1 MQHSF
6 TRDRFTWMAYLVLA
20 LYGYFL
26 NVIGPI
32 TPFLKDELGLS
43 YTVSSLHYTAFA
55 IGIILVGLGGDVAIQ
70 RFGRW
75 RSLWIGAGGLS
86 LGALLL
92 VTGRSP
98 WITITAAFLMGLVGS
113 LILAIIPSALS
124 DRHGEQRAIALTE
137 ANMIASVAATIAPLL
152 VGFFA
157 RTIFG
162 WRVALLGMAL
172 MPLLMYVIF
181 RGTSLHETKQASPDQ
196 PDEAKKPLPGR
207 FWALWWALV
216 LGVAVE
222 FCMISWSAD
231 YLEKALGMLKADAAQ
246 SVSLFLGAMIVGRLV
261 ISRLTQRVSTLNLVS
276 TSILVAGGGFL
287 LFWLGGSV
295 ATGLVGLFLTGLGV
309 AGLYPL
315 ILALAIGA
323 AGSQTVQAGSRATL
337 ASGTAILTLPLVL
350 GRLADAF
357 SIQQAYGVVGLLLVG
372 AFVIIRAARR
382 PQDPSD
388 TSPVHSRANS

>member
-1 MQHSF
+1 MQQSF
-6 TRDRFTWMAYLVLA
+6 RRDRFTWLMYLL
-20 LYGYFL
+20 LSFYGYFI

-55 IGIILVGLGGDVAIQ
+55 LGILLVGIGGHIAIR

-86 LGALLL
+86 VGALLL
-92 VTGRSP
+92 VAGKSP
-98 WITITAAFLMGLVGS
+98 WITIAAALLMGLVGS

-137 ANMIASVAATIAPLL
+137 ANMVSSLAATCAPLL

-157 RTIFG
+157 RTGGG
-162 WRVALLGMAL
+162 WQVALWAVAL
-172 MPLLMYVIF
+172 
-181 RGTSLHETKQASPDQ
+181 TSLFMYAGFRNTGIREATASTPADPEDQ
-196 PDEAKKPLPGR
+196 KKSLPGR
-207 FWALWWALV
+207 YWAYWWALV

-231 YLEKALGMLKADAAQ
+231 YLEKALNMLKADAAQ

-261 ISRLTQRVSTLNLVS
+261 ISRLTQVLSTPRLVS
-276 TSILVAGGGFL
+276 ISILAAGGGFL
-287 LFWLGGSV
+287 LFWLGRSV
-295 ATGLVGLFLTGLGV
+295 PAGLTGLFVTGLGV

-315 ILALAIGA
+315 ILSMAIGS
-323 AGSQTVQAGSRATL
+323 AGSRTVQAGARATL

-350 GRLADAF
+350 GRLADTF
-357 SIQQAYGVVGLLLVG
+357 GIQRAYGIVALLLIG
-372 AFVIIRAARR
+372 AFVIIQAVRR
-382 PQDPSD
+382 
-388 TSPVHSRANS
+388 N